1 MTKTSK
7 PISAIAVFTGP
18 KIKGT
23 VHFVED
29 SNPNSNLV
37 HIKINLEG
45 LKKMHFTDFTCMN
58 PEI

>member
-1 MTKTSK
+1 MSK
-7 PISAIAVFTGP
+7 SYQPISAVAVFNGP

-37 HIKINLEG
+37 HININLEG
-45 LKKMHFTDFTCMN
+45 LKKKYTSWFSCS
-58 PEI
+58 